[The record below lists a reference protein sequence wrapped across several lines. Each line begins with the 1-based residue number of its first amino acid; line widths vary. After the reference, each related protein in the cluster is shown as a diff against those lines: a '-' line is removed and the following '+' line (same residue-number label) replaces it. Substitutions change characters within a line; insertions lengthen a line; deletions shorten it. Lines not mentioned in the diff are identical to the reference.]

1 MFDCLFLIIRM
12 RLETVDLRGALQLG
26 SLARTERFKRS
37 FGFLGL
43 FLLFLV
49 LFAALTGCRNSG
61 LTEPA
66 VAQSQSQ
73 QGPLNLGRIWK
84 IKEGYYDEPHWTGV
98 WTRRGETNIFD
109 ATWKHCWMNETKQD
123 VVEVQLAK
131 DGQVVVYRQGVK
143 QHYRATYSAQQPKKL
158 HGRADWYGPDLI
170 WTAEIEY

>member
-1 MFDCLFLIIRM
+1 
-12 RLETVDLRGALQLG
+12 LG
-26 SLARTERFKRS
+26 SLASTGWFKHS
-37 FGFLGL
+37 FGFLFL

-49 LFAALTGCRNSG
+49 LSAALTGCRNSG

-66 VAQSQSQ
+66 VAQTQSQ
-73 QGPLNLGRIWK
+73 QGPLNLGRVWK

-98 WTRRGETNIFD
+98 WTRRGETNVFD
-109 ATWKHCWMNETKQD
+109 ATWRHCWMNESKQD
-123 VVEVQLAK
+123 VVEVQVAK
-131 DGQVVVYRQGVK
+131 DGQVVVYRQSVK

>member
-1 MFDCLFLIIRM
+1 M
-12 RLETVDLRGALQLG
+12 G
-26 SLARTERFKRS
+26 SLARTERVKRT

-43 FLLFLV
+43 FLLLLV
-49 LFAALTGCRNSG
+49 LFVALTGCRDSG
-61 LTEPA
+61 FPDHA
-66 VAQSQSQ
+66 VAQTQSQ

-84 IKEGYYDEPHWTGV
+84 IKEGYYDEPHWIGV
-98 WTRRGETNIFD
+98 WTRRGETNVFD
-109 ATWKHCWMNETKQD
+109 ATWKHCWMNESTKD

-143 QHYRATYSAQQPKKL
+143 QHYRATYSARQPQKL

>member
-1 MFDCLFLIIRM
+1 
-12 RLETVDLRGALQLG
+12 LG
-26 SLARTERFKRS
+26 SLARTERFKRA

-43 FLLFLV
+43 FFPLLV

-66 VAQSQSQ
+66 VAQTQSP
-73 QGPLNLGRIWK
+73 QGALNLGRIWK
-84 IKEGYYDEPHWTGV
+84 IKEGYYDEPHWMGV

-109 ATWKHCWMNETKQD
+109 ATWKHCWMNESKQD

-143 QHYRATYSAQQPKKL
+143 QHYRATYSVRQPQKL